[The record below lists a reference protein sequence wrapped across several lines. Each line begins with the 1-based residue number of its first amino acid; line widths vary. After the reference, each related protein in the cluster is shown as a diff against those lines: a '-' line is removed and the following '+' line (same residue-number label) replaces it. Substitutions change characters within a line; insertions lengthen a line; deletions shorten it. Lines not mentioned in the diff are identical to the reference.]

1 MANGFVG
8 VFDRLEFWGITDAL
22 LPFLLIFTVIFA
34 VLQKTKLL
42 GQGNKN
48 FNVVI
53 ALVIA
58 LLVVIPHV
66 AQTYPP
72 DRDVVEILNNAIPGV
87 SLIIVAIV
95 MLILLVGVWGV
106 EVNWVGG
113 TVTGWIAL
121 LSFLAV
127 VYIFG
132 SAGRLWETTSWL
144 WWIGDPNTQA
154 TILVILVFA
163 ILVWFITKEPRSTT
177 GDSFFKKLGDF
188 FSKPK

>member
-1 MANGFVG
+1 MATYGLG
-8 VFDRLEFWGITDAL
+8 LFDAYGLTDAL

-34 VLQKTKLL
+34 VLQRTKVL
-42 GQGNKN
+42 GADKKN

-58 LLVVIPHV
+58 LLVVIPHITN
-66 AQTYPP
+66 TYPP

-87 SLIIVAIV
+87 SLIIIAIV

-121 LSFLAV
+121 LSFIAV

-132 SAGRLWETTSWL
+132 SAARLWEVVPLL
-144 WWIGDPNTQA
+144 WWLRDPNTQA
-154 TILVILVFA
+154 TVLVILIFA
-163 ILVWFITKEPRSTT
+163 LLVWFITRDSSKQTT
-177 GDSFFKKLGDF
+177 GESMFKKLGDMF
-188 FSKPK
+188 MKPK

>member
-1 MANGFVG
+1 MASWIFRGDWFG
-8 VFDRLEFWGITDAL
+8 LTDAL

-34 VLQKTKLL
+34 VLQKTKVI
-42 GQGNKN
+42 GGTDKKN
-48 FNVVI
+48 LNVVL

-58 LLVVIPHV
+58 LMVVIPHLTG
-66 AQTYPP
+66 QYPP
-72 DRDVVEILNNAIPGV
+72 DKDVVEIINAAIPSV
-87 SLIIVAIV
+87 SLVIIAIV
-95 MLILLVGVWGV
+95 MLILLIGIWGV

-132 SAGRLWETTSWL
+132 SAARLWEVVPWL
-144 WWIGDPNTQA
+144 WWLSDSNTQA

-163 ILVWFITKEPRSTT
+163 ILIWLITKEPKQTT
-177 GDSFFKKLGDF
+177 GESIFKKLGDMF
-188 FSKPK
+188 MKPK